1 MRVPGPS
8 TGGVGNVR
16 EAEGEV
22 LVAGNV
28 QGRAPLR
35 VDMRA
40 LPNALSDPA
49 SRRATPDLP
58 AYRSLQLDA

>member
-28 QGRAPLR
+28 QRRAPLR
-35 VDMRA
+35 DNMRE
-40 LPNALSDPA
+40 LLGTFRDP
-49 SRRATPDLP
+49 TP
-58 AYRSLQLDA
+58 